1 MKCFLDP
8 ERQGNIFFHSF
19 NILLTL
25 KSDKHVTFPHNN
37 HQNWQSDLGF

>member
-8 ERQGNIFFHSF
+8 ERQGDIF
-19 NILLTL
+19 LLTL